1 MLRTMP
7 TGSTAGARRRLLLLL
22 VAAATAGAVVGTA
35 GAHVVDAK
43 TTLTIARVPKGKV
56 EPRQRVVVFGRL
68 RSQAAICRRGKLI
81 KLRERRRGFDPV
93 LAKDRTDAEGEYR
106 FVLRP
111 RRDLVLYAHFGG
123 SLVSSYGHR
132 HRCRGDNSRIVRI
145 DVRRR

>member
-1 MLRTMP
+1 
-7 TGSTAGARRRLLLLL
+7 LLLL
-22 VAAATAGAVVGTA
+22 VAASIVGAVAGTA

-43 TTLTIARVPKGKV
+43 TRLTIARVPQGKV
-56 EPRQRVVVFGRL
+56 DSRERVVVFGRL
-68 RSQAAICRRGKLI
+68 RSQAAICRRGKLV

-93 LAKDRTDAEGEYR
+93 LARDRTDAEGEYR

-123 SLVSSYGHR
+123 ALRTSYGHR
-132 HRCRGDNSRIVRI
+132 HRCRLDNSPIIRI